1 VARVKPEAR
10 TVTCVGC
17 GTAFETPKTNKPFHS
32 KECRTA
38 YKARQRE
45 AEREQRPPLV
55 KVCAFCDNE
64 YTINVSNGARGAASS
79 KYCPNNNK
87 CRDAA
92 YAKADKEERA
102 RIKAE
107 RGHWARVLP
116 KTAEKLVAIRPLL
129 DPANP
134 ISVRTCCYHL
144 LSKGYLK
151 STKNFGGMQ
160 AHITKARLR
169 ESDDPNFLDDE
180 CFVDHSRVLEFN
192 EGYLD
197 TSDFL
202 HNVKQWYRRDHWQE
216 QPVVPV
222 ILCEKRGHGDI
233 LKTVCGTE
241 QVRLFLSKG
250 IHARSFLCLI
260 AENVEDI
267 LSRGQGVRFGY
278 LGDHDAS
285 GSPAV

>member
-1 VARVKPEAR
+1 
-10 TVTCVGC
+10 
-17 GTAFETPKTNKPFHS
+17 
-32 KECRTA
+32 
-38 YKARQRE
+38 
-45 AEREQRPPLV
+45 
-55 KVCAFCDNE
+55 
-64 YTINVSNGARGAASS
+64 
-79 KYCPNNNK
+79 
-87 CRDAA
+87 
-92 YAKADKEERA
+92 
-102 RIKAE
+102 
-107 RGHWARVLP
+107 
-116 KTAEKLVAIRPLL
+116 
-129 DPANP
+129 
-134 ISVRTCCYHL
+134 
-144 LSKGYLK
+144 
-151 STKNFGGMQ
+151 MQ